1 LLSLLHRREQL
12 VKSRKG
18 TSMIKLSIENLRVQ
32 FGKHVILPDISL
44 QVEEGQFIS
53 LLGPSGCGKSTLLK
67 AIAGIYP
74 ASQGIV
80 RLNGNDITTLPPHKR
95 NTVIVFQDMRL
106 FPNMSVEENVAYPLK
121 IRGVSAARRH
131 EEAEKLLEDVQLKGY
146 GERRIHQL
154 SGGQQQRIALARALA
169 ARPDVLLLDEPFSA
183 LDENLREGMRS
194 LVKELHRKF
203 HMTTI
208 LVTHDRQEAVS
219 MADKAAVMMD
229 GQILQYAEPAEIYHH
244 PANQKVSEFFRDC
257 VYLSG
262 SVENGIFRADSRVE
276 LPIDIADGNYD
287 VMLKAG
293 AVPEKKENEQR
304 LTAE

>member
-1 LLSLLHRREQL
+1 MLSLLHRREQL

-80 RLNGNDITTLPPHKR
+80 RLNRNDITTLPPHKR

-244 PANQKVSEFFRDC
+244 PANQKVSAFFRDC

-293 AVPEKKENEQR
+293 AVPEKKENE
-304 LTAE
+304 

>member
-1 LLSLLHRREQL
+1 
-12 VKSRKG
+12 
-18 TSMIKLSIENLRVQ
+18 MIKLSIENLRVQ
-32 FGKHVILPDISL
+32 IGKHVILPDISL

-74 ASQGIV
+74 ASQGSV
-80 RLNGNDITTLPPHKR
+80 RLNGRDITTLPPHKR

-121 IRGVSAARRH
+121 IRGISADQRH

-146 GERRIHQL
+146 GDRRIHQL

-244 PANQKVSEFFRDC
+244 PADQKVSAFFRDC

-262 SVENGIFRADSRVE
+262 TVENGIFRADSRVE
-276 LPIDIADGNYD
+276 LPIDIADGSCD

-293 AVPEKKENEQR
+293 AVPEKKETE
-304 LTAE
+304 

>member
-1 LLSLLHRREQL
+1 MLSLLHRREQL

-121 IRGVSAARRH
+121 IRGVSAAQRH

-244 PANQKVSEFFRDC
+244 PANQKVSAFFRDC

>member
-1 LLSLLHRREQL
+1 
-12 VKSRKG
+12 
-18 TSMIKLSIENLRVQ
+18 MIKLSIENLRVQ
-32 FGKHVILPDISL
+32 FGKHVILPDLSL

-244 PANQKVSEFFRDC
+244 PANQKVFEFFRDC

-304 LTAE
+304 MTAE

>member
-1 LLSLLHRREQL
+1 MLSLLHRREQL

-229 GQILQYAEPAEIYHH
+229 GQILQYAEAAEIYHH